1 MLKRLAS
8 HLPSKAQ
15 QDLKRLH
22 FGWLIRRGTFTTAED
37 YDTEFPRLAEWAGPG
52 DWVLDLGA
60 NVGNYTARL
69 SQIVGPTGRVFSFE
83 PVPETF
89 ELLVANIARFPL
101 RNVTLLNLAASDD
114 VALRGMTI
122 PMLDSGLENRYMA
135 QVTDGPGDLRIM
147 CLPVDRLNLPHPVR
161 LAKVDVEGHELPALK
176 GMEALL
182 RRDRPVLI
190 VEGRDDEVAGFLRGL
205 GYDFE
210 ERPGSPNRVFTARPA
225 SGTRP

>member
-8 HLPSKAQ
+8 RLPISVQ
-15 QDLKRLH
+15 QELKRLH
-22 FGWLIRRGTFTTAED
+22 FSWLIRRGVFTSAEED
-37 YDTEFPRLAEWAGPG
+37 DTEFSRLAEWVRSG

-69 SQIVGPTGRVFSFE
+69 SELVGPTGRVISFE

-101 RNVTLLNLAASDD
+101 RNVTLLNVAASDE
-114 VALRGMTI
+114 VAARSMTI

-135 QVTDGPGDLRIM
+135 QVTDGPGQLQIM
-147 CLPVDRLNLPHPVR
+147 CLPVDHLRLPHQVR
-161 LAKVDVEGHELPALK
+161 LVKVDVEGHERLALK
-176 GMEALL
+176 GMDALL

-190 VEGRDDEVAGFLRGL
+190 VEGRDDDVATFLAGL
-205 GYDFE
+205 GYAFQDT
-210 ERPGSPNRVFTARPA
+210 PGSPNRVFTPRPPDA
-225 SGTRP
+225 